1 MAGPAADELR
11 FLAGEL
17 RRAGSRD
24 VLGELRDGLK
34 RAADPAADDARRSI
48 LGVPAR
54 HEAGLRRGIAD
65 TVKVSTTLGASTV
78 RVRISATGPERWP
91 GAAVKLEGDA
101 WNHPVYGR
109 GPRFTLGP
117 SRARKHRHLAESERP
132 LVKRGAWTWVKQQS
146 PRPGWFEDTVS
157 GHQDDFD
164 KAVDRVVDGIERRLA
179 GEA

>member
-1 MAGPAADELR
+1 MAGAAADELR

-24 VLGELRDGLK
+24 VLAELRDGLK
-34 RAADPAADDARRSI
+34 RAADPAAQDARRSI

-65 TVKVSTTLGASTV
+65 TVKVAASVGGSTV

-91 GAAVKLEGDA
+91 GAAVKTEGDA
-101 WNHPVYGR
+101 WNHPVFPRSPDTHPGGHGR
-109 GPRFTLGP
+109 
-117 SRARKHRHLAESERP
+117 
-132 LVKRGAWTWVKQQS
+132 AWTWVKQRS
-146 PRPGWFEDTVS
+146 PRPRWFADAVG

-164 KAVDRVVDGIERRLA
+164 KAVDQVVDGIERRLA

>member
-1 MAGPAADELR
+1 MAGAAPDELR

-24 VLGELRDGLK
+24 VLAELRDGLK
-34 RAADPAADDARRSI
+34 RAADPAAQDARRSI

-65 TVKVSTTLGASTV
+65 TVKVAATLGASTV
-78 RVRISATGPERWP
+78 RVRISANGPERWP
-91 GAAVKLEGDA
+91 GAAVKLEGDS
-101 WNHPVYGR
+101 WNHPVFAGAPDTHPGGHGR
-109 GPRFTLGP
+109 
-117 SRARKHRHLAESERP
+117 
-132 LVKRGAWTWVKQQS
+132 AWTWVKQLS
-146 PRPGWFEDTVS
+146 PRPGWFAGTID
-157 GHQDDFD
+157 GHQDEFD